1 MYEEHVEWVKFPH
14 DIQNRFFQCAEEE
27 AEKLAKTIEE
37 FVARIGEAKKA
48 IEPFIHSLP
57 SSSKLYTV
65 AAVDSSRSPNLSERL
80 GVRYGVF
87 ATGLIYLRGT
97 EERSEVY
104 RAGTFKRKQAFSQDR
119 SKHFF
124 SLLTNYVERKLALE
138 ALDKCD
144 LLILDGSFY
153 SFLIPVERMKKSGLY
168 GPEEEKLVDET
179 FKLTETLRRSGK
191 TIGVIKRSHTR
202 AIGGYLAKE
211 DKSTPFATTIDKLIL
226 SNIMPGNSYLNYR
239 EVVGEKPVQIFT
251 QFASLVSAGL
261 DKDEAMREAVRKA
274 YRPFEIL
281 GYDKKIL
288 DGMRRIQV
296 RAYNHVPPAEIEYPT
311 TMSLN
316 SLLEFLGQKDFFNE
330 TTNLPLAI
338 DLVDNLVTVSQK
350 FTGEFVSEVEGRVL
364 EKISASKE
372 NIENVKIFFTLLNPQ
387 KEY

>member
-1 MYEEHVEWVKFPH
+1 
-14 DIQNRFFQCAEEE
+14 
-27 AEKLAKTIEE
+27 
-37 FVARIGEAKKA
+37 
-48 IEPFIHSLP
+48 
-57 SSSKLYTV
+57 
-65 AAVDSSRSPNLSERL
+65 LSERL

-168 GPEEEKLVDET
+168 GSEEEKLVDET

-202 AIGGYLAKE
+202 AIGGYLAQE

-364 EKISASKE
+364 EKMLKKRE
-372 NIENVKIFFTLLNPQ
+372 NIENARTFFTLLNPQ